1 MRIQVLVNLLTESS
15 SSTQKLNF
23 VVKGGIT
30 KMRKILTL
38 LTISLFALGLLVSP
52 VFALPE
58 YPLGRALKVAIVLP
72 ASSTDQGWNQ
82 QGADSLR
89 KLKDRWHLTV
99 EIAENQGYGDIK
111 PVIRDLAR
119 KKFDLIIAHASGY
132 QTAAAEVAEEKGLR
146 VIVIENPDAIKAGL
160 ISNSEGDAQ
169 EGAYLA
175 GVLAAKMTRSNI
187 IGCVTSSEVP
197 DWNRM
202 AVGFMEGIHSVNPEI
217 KFIYSVIGEAA
228 YEDAAGG
235 KRNTEAQIAVGADI
249 IFGMGDGA
257 SFGIMKAC
265 EENKARDGG
274 KVWFIDVIGDKQS
287 IDAEGILLA
296 SVLWDFSVCYEQMFI
311 DIYTGRF
318 GIDHH
323 LTVENGGIELA
334 VYKDIPDVVRAA
346 VREAKQGI
354 MSGKIKVSN
363 IPDTREMRA
372 VIKELLR

>member
-1 MRIQVLVNLLTESS
+1 MRRIS
-15 SSTQKLNF
+15 
-23 VVKGGIT
+23 
-30 KMRKILTL
+30 TL
-38 LTISLFALGLLVSP
+38 LMVGLFALGLSVSA
-52 VFALPE
+52 VFALSE
-58 YPLGRALKVAIVLP
+58 YPTGRALKVAVVLP
-72 ASSTDQGWNQ
+72 ASGTDQGWNQ

-89 KLKDRWHLTV
+89 KLKDKWHLTIEV
-99 EIAENQGYGDIK
+99 AENQGYGDIK

-119 KKFDLIIAHASGY
+119 KEFDLVIAHASGY
-132 QTAAAEVAEEKGLR
+132 QIAAAEVAEEKGVR
-146 VIVIENPDAIKAGL
+146 VIVIENPDAITPGL

-175 GVLAAKMTRSNI
+175 GVLAAKMTRANV

-202 AVGFMEGIHSVNPEI
+202 TVGFMEGINSVNPKI
-217 KFIYSVIGEAA
+217 KFLYNVIGEAA

-235 KRNTEAQIAVGADI
+235 KRNTEAQIAAGADI

-287 IDAEGILLA
+287 IDAERILLA
-296 SVLWDFSVCYEQMFI
+296 SVLWDFSVCYEQAFI
-311 DIYTGRF
+311 GIYTGRF
-318 GIDHH
+318 GTDHH

-334 VYKDIPDVVRAA
+334 IYKDVPDVVRAA
-346 VREAKQGI
+346 VREAEQGI

-363 IPDTREMRA
+363 IPDTREMRTLM
-372 VIKELLR
+372 KELLR